1 MAETTRRREKQKAY
15 NETHGITPK
24 TVAKGVADILEGLD
38 NAYVTAK
45 LDKKKTGGKSDNVGD
60 NLKAHLEHLKKE
72 MLKAAEDLEF
82 EKAAQ
87 LRDEIQRLETVDLL
101 VADDPMARQS
111 AIEDAV
117 AAAQKASGRSTAGKA
132 GQRGG
137 NTRPKRGRKG
147 HGTGAG

>member
-1 MAETTRRREKQKAY
+1 MT
-15 NETHGITPK
+15 
-24 TVAKGVADILEGLD
+24 DILEGLD

-45 LDKKKTGGKSDNVGD
+45 LDKAKTGGKADNVGD
-60 NLKAHLEHLKKE
+60 NLHAHLEHLRKE

-87 LRDEIQRLETVDLL
+87 LRDEIKRLETVELM

-111 AIEDAV
+111 AIEEAV
-117 AAAQKASGRSTAGKA
+117 DTAQKAKGRSSAGKA

-137 NTRPKRGRKG
+137 NTRSKRRKG
-147 HGTGAG
+147 